1 MGVVDVIDSLNQ
13 PVQKLMDTIS
23 GAIGKVYEPHYKRKM
38 AEAKAYEIEQI
49 GNAIRNNCDMPII
62 YNIDGSLQVDTSNY
76 EDLIKRTG
84 ARLAFQEIQKQ
95 ENIESIVDNAYQL
108 LAQETEVSDVPVD
121 NGWMIRFINSV
132 SDITD
137 KDLQMLWS
145 KILAGEIKNPNTFS
159 LRSLEVLKNMTKYEA
174 ELFQKMAPFVTDGY
188 IINDDEIET
197 KYNFSYED
205 ILKLDDC
212 GLMNSDGKISRNIPL
227 FDNRIIM
234 CNKNYILLSNETNNI
249 DKPIISLNVFLLTEA
264 GNNILEM
271 LDIDSNND
279 YFLDL
284 CRYIKSKY
292 PKYSLKIYKIKE
304 TQEDTFICFDEEI
317 L

>member
-13 PVQKLMDTIS
+13 PMQKLMDTIS

-38 AEAKAYEIEQI
+38 ADAKAYEIEQI

-62 YNIDGSLQVDTSNY
+62 YNVDGSLQVDTSNY

-132 SDITD
+132 GDITD

-174 ELFQKMAPFVTDGY
+174 ELFQKMAAFVTDGY
-188 IINDDEIET
+188 IINDNIIST
-197 KYNFSYED
+197 KHNFSYED

-212 GLMNSDGKISRNIPL
+212 GLINSDGKINRNIPL
-227 FDNRIIM
+227 FDNPIIM
-234 CNKNYILLSNETNNI
+234 SNKNYILLSNETKNS

-284 CRYIKSKY
+284 CRFIKSKY
-292 PKYSLKIYKIKE
+292 PRYSLKIYKIKGI
-304 TQEDTFICFDEEI
+304 QEDMIYCYDEEI